1 MTALPLRVFVAA
13 LFVLGAACSD
23 PATPTRQE
31 AAPQATSTSAPF
43 GTPSTN
49 NVPEPPPNTTA
60 LATTIPPSTTTVAST
75 TTIASFD
82 TVASTTTEYLANP
95 PATTSAPSTS
105 APVSSTV
112 PGEPWPVT
120 LLSQLVVASPNPGLD
135 YVRSDWGSG
144 WSDDDGDCLSTRH
157 EVLMLESAD
166 SVFLSDS
173 GCLIAGGSWFGAFTG
188 GWFTDPGALDID
200 HFVPLANAH
209 QSGGWAW
216 DAATKRRYYNDLTD
230 PRHLIAVSASA
241 NRSKGARGPDQW
253 RPPDTSYWC
262 TYADTWA
269 DIKIRWALTVTA
281 NEMLALEEML
291 ATCTAEPIGIVETP
305 AIIDLGPPID
315 LGDPIEPTPTT
326 GPSSGEQPADPGNV
340 MNCSD
345 FVSYQEALA
354 WYETYAPWYGDVA
367 RLDGDGDGE
376 PCESLP
382 GGP

>member
-1 MTALPLRVFVAA
+1 MTALPLRVFAVA

-23 PATPTRQE
+23 PATPTRHE
-31 AAPQATSTSAPF
+31 VAPQTTGTSTSA
-43 GTPSTN
+43 
-49 NVPEPPPNTTA
+49 
-60 LATTIPPSTTTVAST
+60 ATTSTTGAPVVDIPPPSTSVAPP
-75 TTIASFD
+75 
-82 TVASTTTEYLANP
+82 VTTTEVLVEPTTSTP
-95 PATTSAPSTS
+95 PEPVTPTTSVPVSSSAPS
-105 APVSSTV
+105 
-112 PGEPWPVT
+112 EPWPII
-120 LLSQLVVASPNPGLD
+120 LLGQLVVANPNPSLAYD
-135 YVRSDWGSG
+135 RSDWGSG

-188 GWFTDPGALDID
+188 GWFTDPGDLDID
-200 HFVPLANAH
+200 HFVPLAHAH

-241 NRSKGARGPDQW
+241 NRSKGARGPDEW

-262 TYADTWA
+262 IYADTWA

-281 NEMLALEEML
+281 NEILALEEML
-291 ATCTAEPIGIVETP
+291 ATCSAEPVSIVETP
-305 AIIDLGPPID
+305 AVIDLGPPID

-326 GPSSGEQPADPGNV
+326 VPPSGDQPADPGNA

-345 FVSYQEALA
+345 FANYQEALA

>member
-1 MTALPLRVFVAA
+1 MTALPLRVFAVA

-31 AAPQATSTSAPF
+31 AVPQATSTSSSP
-43 GTPSTN
+43 PSASTSAAAFS
-49 NVPEPPPNTTA
+49 PDTTLLTTTA
-60 LATTIPPSTTTVAST
+60 PPASTSSALPATTTEALAGSTTTAPPIPAST
-75 TTIASFD
+75 TTS
-82 TVASTTTEYLANP
+82 V
-95 PATTSAPSTS
+95 
-105 APVSSTV
+105 PVSSTV
-112 PGEPWPVT
+112 PGEPWTVT
-120 LLSQLVVASPNPGLD
+120 LLSQLVVANPNPGLAYD
-135 YVRSDWGSG
+135 RSDWGSG

-200 HFVPLANAH
+200 HFVPVANAH

-216 DAATKRRYYNDLTD
+216 DSATKRRYYNDLTD
-230 PRHLIAVSASA
+230 PRHLIAVSSSA

-269 DIKIRWALTVTA
+269 DIKIRWDLTVTA

-291 ATCTAEPIGIVETP
+291 TTCTAEPIGIVETP

-326 GPSSGEQPADPGNV
+326 GPSSSEQPADPGNV